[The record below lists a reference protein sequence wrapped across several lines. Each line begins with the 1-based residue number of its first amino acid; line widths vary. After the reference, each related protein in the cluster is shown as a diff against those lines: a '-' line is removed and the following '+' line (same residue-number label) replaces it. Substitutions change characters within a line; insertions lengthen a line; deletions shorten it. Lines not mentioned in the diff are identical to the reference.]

1 MKTPIKKIVAMLA
14 VFDKLSLDCNLA
26 VSGKRKKGKT
36 KKKKKVETVYHND
49 TNLEKSI
56 EMCNTLKKTQK
67 GQTKPKPQP
76 KSKQKSPVK

>member
-1 MKTPIKKIVAMLA
+1 MKTPIKKIVAMLV
-14 VFDKLSLDCNLA
+14 VFDKLRLDCNLA
-26 VSGKRKKGKT
+26 VSGKRKNG
-36 KKKKKVETVYHND
+36 KKKWKQYHND